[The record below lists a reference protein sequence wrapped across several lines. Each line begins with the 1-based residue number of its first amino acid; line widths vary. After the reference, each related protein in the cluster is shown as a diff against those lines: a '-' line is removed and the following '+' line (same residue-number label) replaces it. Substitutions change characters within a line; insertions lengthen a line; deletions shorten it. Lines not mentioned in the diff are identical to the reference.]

1 LLVASQASRQTRWHA
16 RDINQA
22 AVKSIGGSQGHVF
35 LAAPCEYAGWNPLWV
50 EHDLS
55 QLNVYGEPCLLV
67 LKLCGASVYK
77 RFVFTTFLY

>member
-1 LLVASQASRQTRWHA
+1 MIEPFLPLLFALLLRASVMLCVLCACLVVLRPS
-16 RDINQA
+16 
-22 AVKSIGGSQGHVF
+22 
-35 LAAPCEYAGWNPLWV
+35 PLWV